1 MQFKETLSE
10 GSSMN
15 EDNPTERK
23 ICRIIYESG
32 IRCDF
37 SEVVD
42 MVDLYDNEEPVL
54 HPKPKENGA
63 ERPSGGTSFKSD
75 GPVDVDS
82 ALANMELGGGEQR
95 GVHWTQLRTTA
106 SLINAGK
113 TVDEAVDIVLAA
125 TRAAVANN
133 PDWDWTQEET
143 DIRMMCFDL
152 ITKAM
157 RKNGEDLGSALPAEL
172 QVGWEAAL
180 AAGKRPAVSSNSSGI
195 HIRSYPWHRNAG
207 PANDNGAATN
217 DSGDAAEEEA
227 PERPQPKSKTPGGIR
242 VLTSAE
248 FITDFVPPDYLIDGV
263 LQRRFLYSTTAMT
276 GHGKTA
282 VALYMAYAVAKGDSF
297 GVHEVERGS
306 VCYLAGENPDDV
318 RMRWMAMSEQLEFDT
333 KDIDVHFVPGRFP
346 IKAIKAAVEAKA
358 KETRREFSL
367 IIVDT
372 SAAYFPGNEE
382 NSNAQLG
389 DHARTLRTLID
400 LPGGPT
406 VMVTCHP
413 TKNPD
418 PENLLPRGGGAFLNE
433 MDGNLVGTKVDS
445 TFTLHWHGKFR
456 GVDFDPIAF
465 ELTTVTADC
474 LKDSKGRNI
483 PSIMARPLSED
494 QCAEIRGK
502 AREDEDAVL
511 KVVLEAGD
519 GALSLTQ
526 IAILAG
532 WTNEKGLQKSRA
544 RKAVDR
550 LIVAH
555 LLKRERDELRL
566 TEAGKKAA
574 QKLTQRKRWAND

>member
-1 MQFKETLSE
+1 MT
-10 GSSMN
+10 
-15 EDNPTERK
+15 EDNPEGK
-23 ICRIIYESG
+23 LCRIIYESDG
-32 IRCDF
+32 RYDF
-37 SEVVD
+37 SEV
-42 MVDLYDNEEPVL
+42 NEMLEMYSDQQL
-54 HPKPKENGA
+54 LRPKPKENGA
-63 ERPSGGTSFKSD
+63 ERPLGGTGFKSD
-75 GPVDVDS
+75 GPVDVDG
-82 ALANMELGGGEQR
+82 ALANMEFGGGEQR
-95 GVHWTQLRTTA
+95 GIHWTQLRTTGA
-106 SLINAGK
+106 LINAGK
-113 TVDEAVDIVLAA
+113 TVEEATDIVLAA

-133 PDWDWTQEET
+133 PNCAKWNWEREESE
-143 DIRMMCFDL
+143 IRWMCLDL

-172 QVGWEAAL
+172 QTGWEAAL
-180 AAGKRPAVSSNSSGI
+180 AAGKRPAVSRNSSGI
-195 HIRSYPWHRNAG
+195 HVRSYPWHRNGDA
-207 PANDNGAATN
+207 ANDNGAATN
-217 DSGDAAEEEA
+217 DNGGAVEEET

-318 RMRWMAMSEQLEFDT
+318 RMRWMAMSEQLEFDIKT
-333 KDIDVHFVPGRFP
+333 IDVHFVPGRFP

-358 KETRREFSL
+358 KETGREFSL
-367 IIVDT
+367 VIVDT

-418 PENLLPRGGGAFLNE
+418 PDNLLPRGGGAFLNE

-465 ELTTVTADC
+465 ELVTVTADC

-483 PSIMARPLSED
+483 PSIMARPLSEE
-494 QCAEIRGK
+494 QCADIRSK
-502 AREDEDAVL
+502 AREDEDEVL
-511 KVVLEAGD
+511 KVVLDAGD
-519 GALSLTQ
+519 TPLSLTQ
-526 IAILAG
+526 IAVRAG
-532 WTNEKGLQKSRA
+532 WITEKGFQKARA
-544 RKAVDR
+544 QRAVNR
-550 LIVAH
+550 LIAAH

-574 QKLTQRKRWAND
+574 QKLVQQKSWAADR